1 MSKLHPFCNQ
11 EAVVA
16 LLRLPGEKQ
25 AEELRAG
32 PAQGCS
38 YSSVCWSHWVLRG
51 LDFLNTR
58 KSFTD
63 GMLLHQVWE
72 IYKKKAWESKLHI
85 FFIIIIIFFGWMRCA
100 LYQFVEK
107 MSTVLVIPS
116 FFLTSSYWFR
126 QIRLDLSN
134 AAWTNKWLGGIS
146 ALKSEPVCWNPALT
160 DLHWSAALFISSLVH
175 GFV

>member
-1 MSKLHPFCNQ
+1 MGNRMSKRHPFCNQ

-72 IYKKKAWESKLHI
+72 IYKKKSLRKKITH
-85 FFIIIIIFFGWMRCA
+85 FYYYYYFFFGWMRCA

-126 QIRLDLSN
+126 QIRLDL
-134 AAWTNKWLGGIS
+134 WTMHEQIS
-146 ALKSEPVCWNPALT
+146 
-160 DLHWSAALFISSLVH
+160 DLEAFLVWKVSLCAEIQPSQISTEAQPYS
-175 GFV
+175 